1 MLIELVLLGKTIN
14 MTSDNIAINST
25 NFKVDRNGNMICNS
39 ARIATGNAIIYQDGN
54 IWIKDTQN
62 YDNAHFRAISS
73 DGYMFSRMTS
83 NGFFAQDNL
92 YGEMSQMTP
101 SGIIT
106 PDISADTITQ
116 SSLESK
122 KKNFEKL
129 KNGLDIVKNT
139 DIYKYNLKKEKDKN
153 KKHIGLVIGDKFNY
167 SNEIIN
173 ENNDG
178 VDIYSMVAVAYKA
191 IQEQQEEIELLKE
204 EIEFLKEEI
213 RLLKE

>member
-25 NFKVDRNGNMICNS
+25 NFKVDRNGNMTCNS
-39 ARIATGNAIIYQDGN
+39 ARIATGNVIIYQDGN

-83 NGFFAQDNL
+83 NGFFAQDDS

-122 KKNFEKL
+122 KKNFEKFE
-129 KNGLDIVKNT
+129 NALDIIKNI
-139 DIYKYNLKKEKDKN
+139 DIYKYNLKDEKDN
-153 KKHIGLVIGDKFNY
+153 DKKHIGFVIGDKYKY
-167 SNEIIN
+167 SKEVTSK
-173 ENNDG
+173 ENDG
-178 VDIYSMVAVAYKA
+178 VDTYSFISVCCRA
-191 IQEQQEEIELLKE
+191 IQEQQEEIER
-204 EIEFLKEEI
+204 LKEEI